1 MQKFDLNSFT
11 KGWFIGDFSPTI
23 SNTDKF
29 EASIKRYNKGDYEES
44 HVHKIA
50 DEITV
55 IISGKVSM
63 NGVTYKKN
71 DVLLIEK
78 GESTDFKVLSREAT
92 TCVIKFPSVKGD
104 KYKV

>member
-29 EASIKRYNKGDYEES
+29 EVSIKRYKKGDYEES

-63 NGVTYKKN
+63 NGVKYKK
-71 DVLLIEK
+71 DDILLIEK
-78 GESTDFKVLSREAT
+78 GESTDFKVLSKEVT

-104 KYKV
+104 KYKI